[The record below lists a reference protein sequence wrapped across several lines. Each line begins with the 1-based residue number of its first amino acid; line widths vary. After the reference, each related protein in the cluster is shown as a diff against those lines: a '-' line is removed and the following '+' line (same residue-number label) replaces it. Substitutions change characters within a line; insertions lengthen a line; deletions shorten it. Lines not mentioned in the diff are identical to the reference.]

1 MVGCDEGALDG
12 DDVGVSVG
20 LNDTGEL
27 VGGLL
32 QLSGFLVCGALV
44 GSEVGALDGL
54 RVTGLLVGFMVGV

>member
-1 MVGCDEGALDG
+1 LVGCDEGALDG

-20 LNDTGEL
+20 FNDGES

-54 RVTGLLVGFMVGV
+54 RVTGLLVGFTVGV